1 MRSTYKSNKTIL
13 TARLT
18 KIILG
23 LLFSFTNDRKH
34 SMPHPRLG
42 LSFSPNWVGENYSNL
57 VY

>member
-1 MRSTYKSNKTIL
+1 MGIKNMRSTYKSNKTIL
-13 TARLT
+13 PARLT

-42 LSFSPNWVGENYSNL
+42 QSFSPN
-57 VY
+57 